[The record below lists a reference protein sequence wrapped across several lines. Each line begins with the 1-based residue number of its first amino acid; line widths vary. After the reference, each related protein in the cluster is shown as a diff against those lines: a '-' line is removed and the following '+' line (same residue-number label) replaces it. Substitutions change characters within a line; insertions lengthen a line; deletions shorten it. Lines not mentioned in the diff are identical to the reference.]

1 MGRAVTTKLTILG
14 TSARFA
20 TTARACSGYLLD
32 VDGHKL
38 WLDAGA
44 GAWRNLLGHCDFADL
59 EGVIVTHLHPDH
71 ATDVFQLQHALLF
84 GPKGESPPIPLWAPG
99 ETIEALSAYRELTDG
114 FAVNVVEAGGSIT
127 FAGATIRFFA
137 MAHPPETVGVRVE
150 SAGGVLAYSADSGE
164 DADFAALAGG
174 ADVFLCEAS
183 NQDSDEIW
191 EGHLRASQAGRIARE
206 AGAKR
211 LLLTHLPVERDL
223 GLSLAQA
230 QREAGGLP
238 LELAADG
245 DVHEVG
251 G

>member
-1 MGRAVTTKLTILG
+1 VTTKLTILG

-20 TTARACSGYLLD
+20 TTLRACSGYLLD

-44 GAWRNLLGHCDFADL
+44 GAWRNLLGHCDFGDL
-59 EGVIVTHLHPDH
+59 EGVIVTHRHPDH
-71 ATDVFQLQHALLF
+71 ATDVYQLQHALLF
-84 GPKGESPPIPLWAPG
+84 GPGGQSPPIPLWAPA
-99 ETIEALSAYRELTDG
+99 ETVEALSAYDDLDDG
-114 FAVNVVEAGGSIT
+114 FDVNVVEAGGSIS

-150 SAGGVLAYSADSGE
+150 SGDGVLAYSADTGE
-164 DADFAALAGG
+164 DADFVGLAGG

-191 EGHLRASQAGRIARE
+191 EGHLRASQAGRIAAE
-206 AGAKR
+206 AGVKR

-223 GLSLAQA
+223 GLSLAEA
-230 QREAGGLP
+230 QREARGVAV
-238 LELAADG
+238 ELAADG
-245 DVHEVG
+245 DVHEVRG
-251 G
+251 